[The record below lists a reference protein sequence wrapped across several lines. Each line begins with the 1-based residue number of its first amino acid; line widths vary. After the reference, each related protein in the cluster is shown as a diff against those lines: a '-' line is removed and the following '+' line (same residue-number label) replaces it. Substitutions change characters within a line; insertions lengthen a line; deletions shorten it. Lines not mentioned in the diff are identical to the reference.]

1 MTTDEANLKG
11 KIGLAA
17 TPPLQGMP
25 CWTQRSLWRPEKY
38 RLPWT
43 YKSMKNHF
51 INEKSMKIARLKN
64 MRKVCIKM
72 KKRYQNLS

>member
-43 YKSMKNHF
+43 YKSM
-51 INEKSMKIARLKN
+51 
-64 MRKVCIKM
+64 
-72 KKRYQNLS
+72 